1 MLFELLEFCH
11 STQLK
16 TLHLLCI
23 SLSLA
28 DGALKGC
35 GFHFFGCAVFLV
47 SWFEFVF
54 VFVLFF
60 LAFSKRTHLC
70 LYFC

>member
-1 MLFELLEFCH
+1 MLFEFLEFCH

-28 DGALKGC
+28 DEALKGY
-35 GFHFFGCAVFLV
+35 GFHFFG
-47 SWFEFVF
+47 FVQ
-54 VFVLFF
+54 
-60 LAFSKRTHLC
+60 FSCNFTCTYIFC
-70 LYFC
+70 LYVLLNGRGRVLRSRLL